1 MNYLMLSVGRRGELM
16 KDFRLSME
24 EGSRIIATDNSPY
37 APALYF
43 ADKQYLVPR
52 IDAPEYIDT
61 ILDICKKEK
70 INAVTTFIDP
80 EIMILAEN
88 REKFES
94 LGVEVL
100 APYEE
105 TARLC
110 FDKYEMFKYL
120 TANGVR
126 TVMTWGT
133 FSEVKEALDKGDVSL
148 PVFVK
153 PRTGS
158 GSVGARKIS
167 DIETLHAAF
176 EEDPGLIA
184 QELMTG
190 EGCFDLDADVYVD
203 TISHEPV
210 AIFSK
215 KKISTTIGGAN
226 KTISFKD
233 ERLFAFV
240 LDAFKCFK
248 FNGPLDADFFYKD
261 GEYYL
266 SEVNP
271 RFGGAYLHA
280 YGAGV
285 DFIKLID
292 NNLRGEVNRSIIG
305 QYEEDVVMMMYDS
318 VVIGKKT
325 GDLLEP
331 YHIPTAKG

>member
-1 MNYLMLSVGRRGELM
+1 MNYLMCSVGRRGELM
-16 KDFRLSME
+16 KDFRASME

-43 ADKQYLVPR
+43 ADKQYIVPR
-52 IDAPEYIDT
+52 IDAPEYMDA
-61 ILDICKKEK
+61 ILDICKKEQ

-80 EIMILAEN
+80 EIMLLAEN
-88 REKFES
+88 RERFTE

-100 APYEE
+100 APYTE
-105 TARLC
+105 TAKLC
-110 FDKYEMFKYL
+110 FDKYEMFRYL
-120 TANGVR
+120 REKGIRTA
-126 TVMTWGT
+126 MTWGT
-133 FSEVKEALDKGDVSL
+133 FEKVKAALDAGEVVL

-158 GSVGARKIS
+158 GSVGARKVL

-176 EEDPGLIA
+176 QQDPSLIA

-203 TISHEPV
+203 TISHKPV

-215 KKISTTIGGAN
+215 RKISTTIGGAN

-233 ERLFAFV
+233 QKLFDFAQEA
-240 LDAFKCFK
+240 LSKFK
-248 FNGPLDADFFYKD
+248 FNGPIDADFFYKN

-292 NNLRGEVNRSIIG
+292 RNLQGMENDVQIG
-305 QYEEDVVMMMYDS
+305 NYEEGVVMMMYDS
-318 VVIGKKT
+318 VVIKKN
-325 GDLLEP
+325 GELAE
-331 YHIPTAKG
+331 

>member
-1 MNYLMLSVGRRGELM
+1 MNYLMCSVGRRGELM
-16 KDFRLSME
+16 KDFRASME

-43 ADKQYLVPR
+43 ADKQYIVPK
-52 IDAPEYIDT
+52 IYDPSYIDT
-61 ILDICKKEK
+61 ILNICRKEQ
-70 INAVTTFIDP
+70 IHAVTTFIDP
-80 EIMILAEN
+80 EIMLLAEN
-88 REKFES
+88 REKFEA

-100 APYEE
+100 APCTE

-110 FDKYEMFKYL
+110 FDKYEMFKFL
-120 TANGVR
+120 RDNDIR
-126 TVMTWGT
+126 TPMTWGS
-133 FSEVKEALDKGDVSL
+133 FEELKAALDAGEISL

-167 DIETLHAAF
+167 DVETLHAAF
-176 EEDPGLIA
+176 DEDPSLIA

-203 TISHEPV
+203 TISSRPV
-210 AIFSK
+210 AIFTK
-215 KKISTTIGGAN
+215 RKISTTIGGAN

-233 ERLFAFV
+233 QRLFDFAQKA
-240 LDAFKCFK
+240 LSIFK
-248 FNGPLDADFFYKD
+248 FHGPIDADFFYKN

-292 NNLRGEVNRSIIG
+292 NNLRGEENPVLIG
-305 QYEEDVVMMMYDS
+305 NYEDGIVMMMYDS
-318 VVIGKKT
+318 VVIKKN
-325 GDLLEP
+325 DELS
-331 YHIPTAKG
+331 KR